1 MHIEIIQPTKKK
13 TNKRALSWTIIRITI
28 TISILTYLGSKINWT
43 VLSKQFMQ
51 SDPLWLLT
59 ACLLLGISFLFASIR
74 WWCLLKVQ
82 DIFLPFKTVAA
93 LTLIGQFFNAFLLG
107 TTGGDVIKILY
118 VLKYAPSKKTCA
130 MLSIIMDR
138 ALGLFILLFI
148 ALAALPWHL
157 GLLMKS
163 NDTKNI
169 VYALLIIFGFMLVGA
184 ATFAFIPF
192 KSLPFFP
199 HKLWQK
205 ISRHDIIESLIAGFR
220 QHGQSKY
227 LTLKAILCSFSL
239 FLFLFTAGYSIARAI
254 HLDVTYIQILIIL
267 SVVTCVISLPI
278 SIGGNGIR
286 EGAFV
291 IMFAAFGVITIDR
304 QTGGGQEP
312 AILFSILFFALFS
325 VWSLLGGL
333 VYLIFQHDY
342 AKSDT
347 GGSTE

>member
-1 MHIEIIQPTKKK
+1 MHIDSVQPTDNK
-13 TNKRALSWTIIRITI
+13 TSKRAPSWTIIRVTV
-28 TISILTYLGSKINWT
+28 TISILLYFVFKINWT

-59 ACLLLGISFLFASIR
+59 ACLFVGISFLFASIR
-74 WWCLLKVQ
+74 WWFLLKVQ
-82 DIFLPFKTVAA
+82 NIFLPLKTVTA

-118 VLKYAPSKKTCA
+118 VLKYAPSKKTHA

-148 ALAALPWHL
+148 ALAALPWQL

-163 NDTKNI
+163 DDARNI
-169 VYALLIIFGFMLVGA
+169 VYSLLIIFGLMLVSA
-184 ATFAFIPF
+184 VSFAFIPF

-199 HKLWQK
+199 HKLWQR
-205 ISRHDIIESLIAGFR
+205 IPRHDIIESLIAGFR
-220 QHGQSKY
+220 QHGQSIY
-227 LTLKAILCSFSL
+227 LTLKAILCSFAL
-239 FLFLFTAGYSIARAI
+239 FLFFFTAGYSIARAI
-254 HLDVTYIQILIIL
+254 HLDVTFMQILIIL
-267 SVVTCVISLPI
+267 SVVTCVISIPI

-291 IMFAAFGVITIDR
+291 IMFAAFGVITIDKR
-304 QTGGGQEP
+304 TGGGQEP

-347 GGSTE
+347 GGFSE